1 MSCRG
6 VCEWVCRALRFKPS
20 NQLIESCLMIAKNL
34 VLLLPWHLVDLV
46 HCKTVVDVFNTVVDP
61 NKEKFAQRLQLQIAF
76 EEVDCLEEFA
86 NIGLFCK
93 TSARSSNRNSC
104 ANTGRNF
111 KHFGKFTGL
120 CAEPIY
126 LTESQFVSKK
136 ETNCSLEPVG
146 IEMTSNEGG
155 GASSLTS
162 GLSYKLQQDGGRSSS
177 VPPESRPASGTPS
190 LAALVSETASG
201 AVSPGAVAHSPG
213 AVAQRA
219 RGFQPQTVFGNR
231 RPALRLALANPT
243 EQGRSHDAGGKAE
256 GRGRLMRADNV
267 STCR

>member
-1 MSCRG
+1 MP
-6 VCEWVCRALRFKPS
+6 RAPVQTFK
-20 NQLIESCLMIAKNL
+20 QLIESCLMKAKNL
-34 VLLLPWHLVDLV
+34 VLLLPWHSVDLV
-46 HCKTVVDVFNTVVDP
+46 RCKTVVDVFSTVVDP

-76 EEVDCLEEFA
+76 EEVDCLEEFT

-126 LTESQFVSKK
+126 LTESQFVSKQ

-155 GASSLTS
+155 RASSLTS
-162 GLSYKLQQDGGRSSS
+162 GLSYRLQQDGGRTSSE
-177 VPPESRPASGTPS
+177 PPEERPASGTPS
-190 LAALVSETASG
+190 LAALDSETASG
-201 AVSPGAVAHSPG
+201 PVSPG

-219 RGFQPQTVFGNR
+219 RGFQPQTVFDNR

-267 STCR
+267 SLLGMVELLLATLQLRTG

>member
-1 MSCRG
+1 M
-6 VCEWVCRALRFKPS
+6 K
-20 NQLIESCLMIAKNL
+20 AKNL
-34 VLLLPWHLVDLV
+34 VLLLPWHSVDLV
-46 HCKTVVDVFNTVVDP
+46 RCKTVVDVFNTVVDP

-76 EEVDCLEEFA
+76 EEVDCLEEFT

-104 ANTGRNF
+104 ANIGRNF
-111 KHFGKFTGL
+111 KS
-120 CAEPIY
+120 CY

-162 GLSYKLQQDGGRSSS
+162 GLSYKLQQDGGRNSSE
-177 VPPESRPASGTPS
+177 PPEERPASGTPS
-190 LAALVSETASG
+190 LAALDSETASG

-213 AVAQRA
+213 AVAHRA
-219 RGFQPQTVFGNR
+219 RGFQPQTVFDNR

-243 EQGRSHDAGGKAE
+243 EQGRSHDAGEKAS

-267 STCR
+267 SPRPSR

>member
-1 MSCRG
+1 MG
-6 VCEWVCRALRFKPS
+6 MPRAPVQTLK
-20 NQLIESCLMIAKNL
+20 QLIESCLMIAKSL
-34 VLLLPWHLVDLV
+34 VLLLPWHFVDLV

-76 EEVDCLEEFA
+76 EEVDHLEEFT
-86 NIGLFCK
+86 NIGLFSK
-93 TSARSSNRNSC
+93 TSVQSSNRNSC
-104 ANTGRNF
+104 ANIGRNF

-126 LTESQFVSKK
+126 LTESQFVSKQ

-146 IEMTSNEGG
+146 IEMTSHEGG
-155 GASSLTS
+155 RASSLTS

-177 VPPESRPASGTPS
+177 VPPESRPASGAPG
-190 LAALVSETASG
+190 LAALDSETASG

-256 GRGRLMRADNV
+256 GRGRLMRADDV